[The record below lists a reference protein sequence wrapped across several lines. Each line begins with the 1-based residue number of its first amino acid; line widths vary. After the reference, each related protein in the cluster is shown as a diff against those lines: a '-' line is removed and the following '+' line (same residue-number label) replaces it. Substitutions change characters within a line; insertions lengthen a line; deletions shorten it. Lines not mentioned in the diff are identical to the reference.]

1 MDIKVVNA
9 IDEIDAQSWN
19 DLTPDNNPFCQ
30 HEFLSALEHNHCV
43 GEQFGWIPRHVAVYD
58 RKVLIGAAILYE
70 KYNNYGEFVF
80 DHVWHSAYEKYGL
93 NYYPKLVSAIP
104 YTPANGVRFLAKKD
118 QINTVYPI
126 LLDAIQKICEKIDA
140 SSFHCLFADNET
152 PWLAKQA
159 LSIRHDCQFH
169 WHNQNYGCFDD
180 FLANLKQKKRKN
192 IRKERNKVANA
203 GVTIRQLDGNTATD
217 ADWQNF
223 SNFYRQTFLEK
234 SGTPT
239 LNLDFF
245 KQIAK
250 TMPNQVLLFL
260 ADLGGE
266 CIAGSLM
273 FASDTHLYGRH
284 WGCDEQVD
292 YLHFEAC
299 YYQGIEYCI
308 KHNLQV
314 FEPGA
319 QGEHKVARGFIP
331 TQTTSAHWI
340 RDDGFKAPIQHFC
353 EQEAK
358 HIQQYIEQVN
368 THNPYKEKTP

>member
-19 DLTPDNNPFCQ
+19 DLTPDNNPFCR

-43 GEQFGWIPRHVAVYD
+43 GEQFGWIPRHVTVYD
-58 RKVLIGAAILYE
+58 EKVLIGAAILYE

-93 NYYPKLVSAIP
+93 NYYPKLVSSIP
-104 YTPANGVRFLAKKD
+104 YTPASGVRFLAKKD
-118 QINTVYPI
+118 NEKRVFSA
-126 LLDAIQKICEKIDA
+126 LLDTIYKICEKIDA
-140 SSFHCLFADNET
+140 SSFHCLFPNNGVGFFEEKS
-152 PWLAKQA
+152 LF
-159 LSIRHDCQFH
+159 IRNDCQFH

-192 IRKERNKVANA
+192 IRQERGKVANV

-223 SNFYRQTFLEK
+223 SNFYTQTFLEK

-245 KQIAK
+245 QEIAR
-250 TMPNQVLLFL
+250 TMPAQVLLFL
-260 ADLGGE
+260 ADLNGK

-284 WGCDEQVD
+284 WGCNEQVD

-331 TQTTSAHWI
+331 TLTQSAHWI
-340 RDDGFKAPIQHFC
+340 RDDEFKAPIQHFC

-368 THNPYKEKTP
+368 THNPYKEN

>member
-9 IDEIDAQSWN
+9 INEIDAQSWN

-43 GEQFGWIPRHVAVYD
+43 GEQFGWIPRHVTVYD
-58 RKVLIGAAILYE
+58 EQVLIGAAILYE

-93 NYYPKLVSAIP
+93 NYYPKLVSSIP
-104 YTPANGVRFLAKKD
+104 YTPASGVRFLAKKD
-118 QINTVYPI
+118 NEKRVFSA
-126 LLDAIQKICEKIDA
+126 LLDTIYKICEKIDA
-140 SSFHCLFADNET
+140 SSFHCLFPKNEVGFFEEKS
-152 PWLAKQA
+152 LF
-159 LSIRHDCQFH
+159 IRNDCQFH

-192 IRKERNKVANA
+192 IRQERNKVANA

-223 SNFYRQTFLEK
+223 SNFYKQTFLEK

-245 KQIAK
+245 QEIAR
-250 TMPNQVLLFL
+250 TMPTQVLLFL
-260 ADLGGE
+260 ADLNGK

-284 WGCDEQVD
+284 WGCNEQVD

-353 EQEAK
+353 EQEAR

>member
-9 IDEIDAQSWN
+9 IDEIDTQSWN
-19 DLTPDNNPFCQ
+19 NLIPDNNPFCR
-30 HEFLSALEHNHCV
+30 HEFLSALEHNNCV

-58 RKVLIGAAILYE
+58 EKVLIGAAILYE

-80 DHVWHSAYEKYGL
+80 DHVWQNAYEKYGL

-104 YTPANGVRFLAKKD
+104 YTPASGVRFLVNSDNEKR
-118 QINTVYPI
+118 VFPI
-126 LLDAIQKICEKIDA
+126 LLDTIYKICEKIGA

-192 IRKERNKVANA
+192 IRQERNKVANA
-203 GVTIRQLDGNTATD
+203 GVIIRQLDGNSATD

-273 FASDTHLYGRH
+273 FSSDTHLYGRH
-284 WGCDEQVD
+284 WGCNEQVD

-308 KHNLQV
+308 NNNLQV

-340 RDDGFKAPIQHFC
+340 RDDEFKAPIQHFC

-368 THNPYKEKTP
+368 THNPYKEKTS